1 MWQFSYDSGMRVMLI
16 EEVEENGWRACI
28 EEAKKFVGD
37 GPIYVSFDIDSLD
50 PAFAPGTGTPEAGGI
65 TMREAQGMVRALQGM
80 DIVGADMVEVSPPY
94 DVGGITALN
103 GATIMFELLC
113 VMADSLKAKA

>member
-1 MWQFSYDSGMRVMLI
+1 MMI
-16 EEVEENGWRACI
+16 EEVEDKGWRACM
-28 EEAKKFVGD
+28 EEAKAFVGD

-65 TMREAQGMVRALQGM
+65 TMREAQGMVRTLVGM
-80 DIVGADMVEVSPPY
+80 DIIGADMVEVSPPY
-94 DVGGITALN
+94 DVGGLTAIN

-113 VMADSLKAKA
+113 VMAGKREAASTPR